1 MAPGD
6 HNVILAMDLDEAQ
19 NLIYTLEGPL
29 SLTETASIGKIKN
42 LERPNQILNCLYRP
56 CTCTKDLKKTDFED
70 VFSSESLQSTPWRS

>member
-29 SLTETASIGKIKN
+29 SLKGTASIGKIKN
-42 LERPNQILNCLYRP
+42 LERPNQILNYLYRP
-56 CTCTKDLKKTDFED
+56 CTFKKTDFED
-70 VFSSESLQSTPWRS
+70 AFSSESLQSTPWWS